1 MTTPPEDEGLK
12 IVRPEKPQPRLL
24 QTAVSK
30 AEPETLTQ
38 AIPPPGGRRRKF
50 IAIFL
55 LFTILFVF
63 GFVYLVEWKQSQRVA
78 AIHID
83 LPESPPATI
92 PIPAGSAI
100 PIPVAST
107 GTIGVAAAP
116 MAPGSVTAEMLHV
129 TSIALGEPHLAVVN
143 GKRLAEGESLLVA
156 TPAGVATL
164 RVTRI
169 EDGVVHFDYGGQ
181 LIDAKL
187 AAPLS
192 QKNPP

>member
-1 MTTPPEDEGLK
+1 MTTPSEDEGLK

-30 AEPETLTQ
+30 AEPETLAQ
-38 AIPPPGGRRRKF
+38 AIAPPRGRRRTF

-63 GFVYLVEWKQSQRVA
+63 GFVYLVQWKQPQRAA
-78 AIHID
+78 AIQID
-83 LPESPPATI
+83 LPESPPVTI

-100 PIPVAST
+100 PIPATSA
-107 GTIGVAAAP
+107 GTIAVAAAP
-116 MAPGSVTAEMLHV
+116 TAPGVVTAEMLHV
-129 TSIALGEPHLAVVN
+129 TSIALGDLRLAVVN

-164 RVTRI
+164 RVTSI

-187 AAPLS
+187 GATLG
-192 QKNPP
+192 QKALP